1 MNFQTVF
8 VNSREV
14 VALHFNV
21 IKFIKAQEV
30 IKVNNLI
37 VFREDVV
44 RRLYMANMNVT
55 LLLSHH
61 KHADLDPLFLSR
73 VYSRSQRRFSGGL
86 DGGPLPQGRLVPEVF
101 QD

>member
-1 MNFQTVF
+1 MQWRDGHMDFQTVF

-21 IKFIKAQEV
+21 IKFIKAQKV
-30 IKVNNLI
+30 IKINNLI

-61 KHADLDPLFLSR
+61 KHADLNPLFFELILQQLPMDTKLD
-73 VYSRSQRRFSGGL
+73 VRR
-86 DGGPLPQGRLVPEVF
+86 
-101 QD
+101 